1 MTGPTTGPSD
11 GPAKSP
17 TPAPAD
23 SPARGPVTGTAVG
36 APGGS
41 GGFARNR
48 VLPPGFRARVLR
60 APRSARARV
69 ILIAVVFAVLQLA
82 NVTNR
87 DTPDTK
93 NYLTY
98 ALNLSGHSKQQA
110 AALTID
116 YVCAGKAS
124 VARRNQAV
132 DVVRFHRASP
142 TRRVLAECRREQWR
156 GVSARLAAGRTTGHA
171 VPFMPPRFMRIFEAR
186 PGYPVLLVPFV
197 TVLGVTWGL
206 WASAVTVTVAGGVL
220 VFLLLRT
227 LRTSTGAALT
237 GQALYYVLPCGTTA
251 MRPMTEGLMMA
262 VTLAAL
268 WGCALVL
275 EGRARAGTWLAGGSL
290 AVLFTVKHSQALF
303 LGLCLGA
310 SCVVLLARR
319 RRWDGPLRTLG
330 VVAGCGVL
338 ATVLL
343 AKALHYPSQSESVQ
357 DLLTGHYARP
367 DRVRPWPEFLHLE
380 AAFWIEWTR
389 RQLWEPL
396 FLAAVVAAG
405 WGALRRHRAFGVF
418 LLAAAGTGVLNQAAH
433 PDINVWG
440 DRLIVLLWLL
450 PAVGL
455 PLLLDAVVRP
465 GARVP
470 GGLVPGPSRRESE
483 VAR

>member
-1 MTGPTTGPSD
+1 MSGSV
-11 GPAKSP
+11 K
-17 TPAPAD
+17 
-23 SPARGPVTGTAVG
+23 GPVNGTTS
-36 APGGS
+36 GS
-41 GGFARNR
+41 VSARPRR
-48 VLPPGFRARVLR
+48 VRARALR

-82 NVTNR
+82 NLTSR

-93 NYLTY
+93 NYLSY
-98 ALNLSGHSKQQA
+98 ALSLRGESKQEA

-142 TRRVLAECRREQWR
+142 TRRVVAQCRRDEWR
-156 GVSARLAAGRTTGHA
+156 GVSARLAAGQTAGHT
-171 VPFMPPRFMRIFEAR
+171 VPFMSARFMRIFEAR

-197 TVLGVTWGL
+197 TVLGVKWGL
-206 WASAVTVTVAGGVL
+206 WASGVAVTVAGGVL

-227 LRTSTGAALT
+227 LRVSTGAALT
-237 GQALYYVLPCGTTA
+237 GQALFYVLPCGTTA

-268 WGCALVL
+268 WGCALLL

-303 LGLCLGA
+303 LGLCLTA
-310 SCVVLLARR
+310 ACAVLLARR

-343 AKALHYPSQSESVQ
+343 ARALHYPSESESVQ

-367 DRVRPWPEFLHLE
+367 DRARPWPEFLHLE
-380 AAFWIEWTR
+380 VAFWVEWAR
-389 RQLWEPL
+389 RQFWEPL
-396 FLAAVVAAG
+396 FLTAVVAAG
-405 WGALRRHRAFGVF
+405 WGALRRHPAFAVF

-465 GARVP
+465 GARAL
-470 GGLVPGPSRRESE
+470 GGTVPGPSRGDTE

>member
-1 MTGPTTGPSD
+1 MSVFH
-11 GPAKSP
+11 
-17 TPAPAD
+17 
-23 SPARGPVTGTAVG
+23 R
-36 APGGS
+36 
-41 GGFARNR
+41 FR
-48 VLPPGFRARVLR
+48 VR

-82 NVTNR
+82 NTTNR

-93 NYLTY
+93 NYLSY
-98 ALNLSGHSKQQA
+98 ALDLGGYSKQEA

-132 DVVRFHRASP
+132 DVVRFHRPSP
-142 TRRVLAECRREQWR
+142 TRRVVAECRREQWR
-156 GVSARLAAGRTTGHA
+156 GVSARLAAGRTTEHT

-206 WASAVTVTVAGGVL
+206 WASAVAVTVAGGVL

-227 LRTSTGAALT
+227 LRVSTGAALT

-262 VTLAAL
+262 LTLAAL

-275 EGRARAGTWLAGGSL
+275 EGRARAGTWLVGGCL

-303 LGLCLGA
+303 LGLCLGL
-310 SCVVLLARR
+310 SCAVLLARR

-343 AKALHYPSQSESVQ
+343 ANALHYPSQSESLQ

-367 DRVRPWPEFLHLE
+367 DRVHPWPEFLHLE
-380 AAFWIEWTR
+380 SAFWIEWTR

-396 FLAAVVAAG
+396 FLAAVLAAG
-405 WGALRRHRAFGVF
+405 WGALRRHRAFAVF
-418 LLAAAGTGVLNQAAH
+418 LMAAAGTGVLNQAAH

-455 PLLLDAVVRP
+455 PLLLDLVARP
-465 GARVP
+465 GARLP
-470 GGLVPGPSRRESE
+470 GGLLPGPQRRESE

>member
-1 MTGPTTGPSD
+1 M
-11 GPAKSP
+11 
-17 TPAPAD
+17 
-23 SPARGPVTGTAVG
+23 
-36 APGGS
+36 
-41 GGFARNR
+41 
-48 VLPPGFRARVLR
+48 
-60 APRSARARV
+60 

-98 ALNLSGHSKQQA
+98 ALDLSGYSKQEA

-132 DVVRFHRASP
+132 DVVRFHRPSP
-142 TRRVLAECRREQWR
+142 TRRVVAECRREQWR
-156 GVSARLAAGRTTGHA
+156 GVSARLAAGPTTGHT

-206 WASAVTVTVAGGVL
+206 WASAVAVTVAGGVL

-262 VTLAAL
+262 LTLAAL

-275 EGRARAGTWLAGGSL
+275 EGHRARAGIGLVGGCL

-310 SCVVLLARR
+310 ACAVLMARR
-319 RRWDGPLRTLG
+319 RRWGGPLRTLG

-338 ATVLL
+338 ATLLL
-343 AKALHYPSQSESVQ
+343 AKVLHYPSQSESVQ

-367 DRVRPWPEFLHLE
+367 DRVHPWPEFLHLE

-405 WGALRRHRAFGVF
+405 WGALRRHRAFAVF

-455 PLLLDAVVRP
+455 PLLLDTVARP
-465 GARVP
+465 GTRLS
-470 GGLVPGPSRRESE
+470 GGLVPGPQRRESE

>member
-1 MTGPTTGPSD
+1 MSGQAHD
-11 GPAKSP
+11 PAN
-17 TPAPAD
+17 
-23 SPARGPVTGTAVG
+23 G
-36 APGGS
+36 ATNGS
-41 GGFARNR
+41 GDAPRPAGSGR
-48 VLPPGFRARVLR
+48 FRGWVPR

-69 ILIAVVFAVLQLA
+69 ILIALVFAVLQLA
-82 NVTNR
+82 NVTGR

-93 NYLTY
+93 NYLSY
-98 ALNLSGHSKQQA
+98 ELNLSGVGKQRA
-110 AALTID
+110 AAETID

-124 VARRNQAV
+124 VARRDQAV
-132 DVVRFHRASP
+132 DPVRFHRASP
-142 TRRVLAECRREQWR
+142 TRRVVAECRRDQWR
-156 GVSARLAAGRTTGHA
+156 GVSARLASGPTAGRI
-171 VPFMPPRFMRIFEAR
+171 VPFMPPRFMRIFEVR
-186 PGYPVLLVPFV
+186 PGYPVFLLPFV

-206 WASAVTVTVAGGVL
+206 WASAVLVTVAGGVL
-220 VFLLLRT
+220 VFLVLRT
-227 LRTSTGAALT
+227 LRASTGAALT

-262 VTLAAL
+262 LTLAAL

-303 LGLCLGA
+303 LGLCLA
-310 SCVVLLARR
+310 AACAALLARR

-330 VVAGCGVL
+330 VVAGSGVL

-343 AKALHYPSQSESVQ
+343 AKLLHYPSQSESVQ
-357 DLLTGHYARP
+357 DLLTAHYARP
-367 DRVRPWPEFLHLE
+367 DRVHPWPEFLHLE

-405 WGALRRHRAFGVF
+405 WGALRRHRAFAVF
-418 LLAAAGTGVLNQAAH
+418 LIAAAGTGVLNQAAH

-440 DRLIVLLWLL
+440 GRLIVLLWLL

-455 PLLLDAVVRP
+455 PLLLDLVVRR
-465 GARVP
+465 GARMP
-470 GGLVPGPSRRESE
+470 GGLLPGPARREAE

>member
-1 MTGPTTGPSD
+1 MSAASD
-11 GPAKSP
+11 GPATDTATDTATGVP
-17 TPAPAD
+17 GG
-23 SPARGPVTGTAVG
+23 RGA
-36 APGGS
+36 APGA
-41 GGFARNR
+41 ARPR
-48 VLPPGFRARVLR
+48 RFRARV
-60 APRSARARV
+60 PRSARGRV

-98 ALNLSGHSKQQA
+98 ALDLSGYGKQEA

-142 TRRVLAECRREQWR
+142 TRRVVAECRREQWR
-156 GVSARLAAGRTTGHA
+156 GLSARLAAEPTTGHT

-197 TVLGVTWGL
+197 TLLGVTWGL
-206 WASAVTVTVAGGVL
+206 WASAVVVTVAGGVL
-220 VFLLLRT
+220 LFLLLRT
-227 LRTSTGAALT
+227 LGTSTGAALT

-275 EGRARAGTWLAGGSL
+275 EDRARAGTWLVGGCL

-310 SCVVLLARR
+310 SCAVLLARR

-330 VVAGCGVL
+330 AVAGCGVL
-338 ATVLL
+338 ATLLL
-343 AKALHYPSQSESVQ
+343 AKVLHYPSQSESVQ

-367 DRVRPWPEFLHLE
+367 DRVHPWPEFLHLE

-405 WGALRRHRAFGVF
+405 WGALRRHRAFAVF

-455 PLLLDAVVRP
+455 PLLLDTVTRP
-465 GARVP
+465 GTRLP
-470 GGLVPGPSRRESE
+470 GGLVPGHRRRESE